1 MLARHP
7 NRRMCC
13 VTRNSP
19 IALKSTFFERLPA
32 AMRQIDQVDRKII
45 ALLNQDGRMP
55 SAEIARRLGG
65 ITARAV
71 ANRINA
77 LMEEGIIQVRA
88 IVNPEALGFGVLA
101 DVFIEVEPGRVQEVS
116 CRLADLPQ
124 ISYLACATG
133 ETDIIASVRAR
144 DIQELYDF
152 VIETLG
158 RVPGVRHTQSYTLP
172 LCIKE
177 NASWLPPDTPDE
189 NEGNPSAPH
198 KA

>member
-1 MLARHP
+1 
-7 NRRMCC
+7 
-13 VTRNSP
+13 
-19 IALKSTFFERLPA
+19 
-32 AMRQIDQVDRKII
+32 MRKIDQVDRKII
-45 ALLNQDGRMP
+45 ALLNQDGRMS

-88 IVNPEALGFGVLA
+88 VVNPEALGFGVLA
-101 DVFIEVEPGRVQEVS
+101 DVFIEVEPGRVQEVAY
-116 CRLADLPQ
+116 RLADLPQ

-152 VIETLG
+152 VIETLA
-158 RVPGVRHTQSYTLP
+158 RIPGVRHTQSYTLP
-172 LCIKE
+172 LRIKE
-177 NASWLPPDTPDE
+177 NTSWLPPDTLDE
-189 NEGNPSAPH
+189 DEGNPSAPH
-198 KA
+198 QAQGE